1 MVEKL
6 QKRQEI
12 KSKMGPTKH
21 FNTLEDF
28 LKGQVLVIDKPLDWT
43 SFDVVNKLRG
53 TIRHTFNIKKIKVG
67 HAGTLDPLATGV
79 LVVCTGR
86 KTKTIDIL
94 QAEQKTYTGT
104 IRLGVTTPSFD
115 SETEVD
121 NYCDLTILDA
131 INSSS
136 IEKASIKFIGN
147 LNQMPPQY
155 SAKKVDGVTA
165 YKAARKGETVDLK
178 PKAVTVNSFEINSF
192 NKIVVDEVSGV
203 DSDNYSVIDVN
214 FKVVCSKGTYI
225 RALARDLGKE
235 LNVGGTLTAL
245 RRTRSGDFM
254 AEKAWGLTE
263 LLDAVKYC
271 GITTKNS

>member
-1 MVEKL
+1 MSNFPETA
-6 QKRQEI
+6 E
-12 KSKMGPTKH
+12 
-21 FNTLEDF
+21 EF
-28 LKGQVLVIDKPLDWT
+28 LSGQIFLIDKPLGWT
-43 SFDVVNKLRG
+43 SFDLVKKVKNL
-53 TIRHTFNIKKIKVG
+53 IRTKYNLKKIKVG

-86 KTKTIDIL
+86 KTKTLDIL

-104 IRLGVTTPSFD
+104 IRLGITTPSFD

-121 NYCDLTILDA
+121 NYCDLAILDS
-131 INSSS
+131 INPSS
-136 IEKASIKFIGN
+136 IENASNKFIGN
-147 LNQMPPQY
+147 IDQMPPQF

-165 YKAARKGETVDLK
+165 YKAARKGKTVNLK
-178 PKAVTVNSFEINSF
+178 PKAITVNSFEINSF
-192 NKIVVDEVSGV
+192 NKIVIDKVNGV
-203 DSDNYSVIDVN
+203 DFDHHNVIDVK

-245 RRTRSGDFM
+245 RRTRSGDFT
-254 AEKAWGLTE
+254 AEKAWDLTE

-271 GITTKNS
+271 GTTAKND

>member
-1 MVEKL
+1 MAPIKL
-6 QKRQEI
+6 
-12 KSKMGPTKH
+12 
-21 FNTLEDF
+21 FNTLDDF
-28 LKGQVLVIDKPLDWT
+28 LEGQVLVIDKPLNWT

-86 KTKTIDIL
+86 KTKT
-94 QAEQKTYTGT
+94 YTGT

-121 NYCDLTILDA
+121 NYCDQAILDA
-131 INSSS
+131 IDPHS
-136 IEKASIKFIGN
+136 IENVSTNFIGN
-147 LNQMPPQY
+147 IDQMPPQF

-165 YKAARKGETVDLK
+165 YKAARKGKTVNLK
-178 PKAVTVNSFEINSF
+178 PKAVTINSFEINSF
-192 NKIVVDEVSGV
+192 NKIVIDKVNGV
-203 DSDNYSVIDVN
+203 DSDNYSVIDVD

-245 RRTRSGDFM
+245 RRTKSGDFT
-254 AEKAWGLTE
+254 AEKAWNLTE

-271 GITTKNS
+271 GTTAKND